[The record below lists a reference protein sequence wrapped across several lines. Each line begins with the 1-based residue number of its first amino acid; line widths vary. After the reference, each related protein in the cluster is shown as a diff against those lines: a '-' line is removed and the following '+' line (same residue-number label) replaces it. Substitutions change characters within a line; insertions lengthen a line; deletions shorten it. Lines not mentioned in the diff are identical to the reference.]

1 MKGKE
6 REKRGKRVRGG
17 GIVDRRLVN
26 GRDDHRLSK
35 LNQTEFALTLCP
47 DSAFDVAADV
57 ASGEISAAAVIC
69 VRLSKLSLSQFAQW
83 VQRGIGRTMLL
94 PALALA
100 TCRMACVKERVSDIY
115 APGRQAETKHQRT
128 KLWQCSQAKV
138 SGRKKQ

>member
-1 MKGKE
+1 MW
-6 REKRGKRVRGG
+6 GG

-47 DSAFDVAADV
+47 DSAVDVAADV

-83 VQRGIGRTMLL
+83 VQRGIGRTMLLL

>member
-1 MKGKE
+1 M
-6 REKRGKRVRGG
+6 RGV

-47 DSAFDVAADV
+47 DSAVDVDVAADV

-94 PALALA
+94 LLLPWRLQLAA
-100 TCRMACVKERVSDIY
+100 WRASRS
-115 APGRQAETKHQRT
+115 A
-128 KLWQCSQAKV
+128 
-138 SGRKKQ
+138 